1 MNWSHKLIRKYF
13 LGGDIE
19 CWNGECI
26 SLISLKLSFLPTY
39 SSEMVSKW
47 SKPLAVL
54 SNFQSLWWNP
64 RTAFQKFRNQMKPAW
79 YWLHAALFVQRYYE
93 DTRICCQ
100 HPRNCFFRNPIALLC
115 FPLRLTVDAHLSN
128 FSATRGQGSIVWP
141 CCFWWIPMAPR
152 SEAFLAVQQREDL
165 WTLDH
170 SPSQNGLRIRTWIIP
185 KWLPKK
191 DRNKWNP
198 TKIVMNDQ
206 FATLCTWGVG
216 SNPE

>member
-100 HPRNCFFRNPIALLC
+100 HPATAFFGI
-115 FPLRLTVDAHLSN
+115 PL
-128 FSATRGQGSIVWP
+128 P
-141 CCFWWIPMAPR
+141 CCVFRWDWRWMHTYPIFLLPGAKVPSCDPVVFDGSQWLLAAR
-152 SEAFLAVQQREDL
+152 PFLQYNSERTCEL
-165 WTLDH
+165 WTIH
-170 SPSQNGLRIRTWIIP
+170 HP
-185 KWLPKK
+185 KMAL
-191 DRNKWNP
+191 
-198 TKIVMNDQ
+198 
-206 FATLCTWGVG
+206 
-216 SNPE
+216 E